1 MSSNSPD
8 DLSAT
13 NDKSTTPTTS
23 FVSPFV
29 ALAGAVG
36 SPVADHY
43 GNPLGEQKALAAG
56 RAIVDLSHRG
66 VVTITGIDRLTWL
79 DSLTSQSLARL
90 APGDSAETLLLDPTG
105 RIEYAVRVLDDGE
118 TTWLLLERDEA
129 AGFAAWLNRMR
140 FMLRVEVLDRSDE
153 YATIGTLGTLGTLT
167 PVFASNPVGGET
179 VADLTGSVA
188 VAVDGAVA
196 VAGSITLPAAA
207 PAGVPL
213 VWRDPW
219 ATGAAGGVQYA
230 AVDAHP
236 APEWTY
242 SETLVARAD
251 LAALAAAVAAGS
263 TFSAAGTLALEALR
277 IAAWRP
283 RLAAEGDE
291 RSIPH
296 ELDWLRSAVHLNKGC
311 YRGQETV
318 AKVHNLG
325 HPPRRLVML
334 HLDGS
339 DAVLPQHNDPVV
351 LASAVTSAPVT
362 TPNNDP
368 ISATNSAANTAI
380 PPVGHITS
388 AAVHFEL
395 GPIALAVIK
404 RSVDP
409 AAELAVASQGIH
421 VAAAQQVIVPTDAG
435 AAANVPRLPR
445 LGAVT
450 R

>member
-1 MSSNSPD
+1 VSNSSAE
-8 DLSAT
+8 DLTA
-13 NDKSTTPTTS
+13 TPTTP
-23 FVSPFV
+23 FVSPFL
-29 ALAGAVG
+29 ALVGAVG
-36 SPVADHY
+36 SPVAEHY
-43 GNPLGEQKALAAG
+43 GNPLGEQKALASG

-66 VVTITGIDRLTWL
+66 VITVSGIDRLTWL

-105 RIEYAVRVLDDGE
+105 RIEYAARVLDDGE

-153 YATIGTLGTLGTLT
+153 FATIGTLA
-167 PVFASNPVGGET
+167 PVFASSLVGGEPAAH
-179 VADLTGSVA
+179 VTGSVA
-188 VAVDGAVA
+188 VS

-207 PAGVPL
+207 PGGVSL

-242 SETLVARAD
+242 SETLVARVD
-251 LAALAAAVAAGS
+251 IAALAETVAGGAAGS
-263 TFSAAGTLALEALR
+263 IISAAGTLALEALR

-283 RLAAEGDE
+283 RLATEGDE

-339 DAVLPQHNDPVV
+339 DAVLPERGDPVV
-351 LASAVTSAPVT
+351 LAAAVGARAVAANADLAAETAASANGSPGPANFPAEIPSVGHVTS
-362 TPNNDP
+362 
-368 ISATNSAANTAI
+368 S
-380 PPVGHITS
+380 
-388 AAVHFEL
+388 AVHFEL

-409 AAELAVASQGIH
+409 SAELAVASQGIH